1 MAIEI
6 KKENRGKFTASA
18 KKAGMGVQE
27 YARHILANKDD
38 YSTTM
43 IKRANFAKN
52 IGGAA
57 RRRSRALGGTA
68 TYGNEYTYKYI
79 SNEEIGGGDNLRNNT
94 LGGLGSGAA
103 IGTMIL
109 PGIGT
114 AIGGVLG
121 AIGGLVGGLFGN
133 RKRKEE
139 LAKAKE
145 TERQQTIAAMNDK
158 IEADYTNLQ
167 NRSLNDYS
175 EGNGFYAKYGG
186 RFPIRY
192 RMAKGGLIPN
202 SSNSDVAY
210 GATHEQFNQL
220 TGTTGIP
227 LGNYEVEGGG
237 DNNGNLQAGEVI
249 TYDNLGA
256 NVFSDTLKLP
266 NSKKTYADV
275 AKKLTD
281 QKGKL
286 ENATTAIA
294 GTIEE
299 SLNEIPKNKL
309 NRLTL
314 GTKIRNTEKMV
325 RALNIVS
332 GKIAEVDDKIQ
343 NLYNKQEIHATVKG
357 YRNNENI
364 AAKYGGRCR
373 RDMGGWMAGFGL
385 LTNLMNS
392 LSTANAID
400 YESKIPLP
408 RQNRVN
414 TPVYS
419 TNYNINSQLQEIDSQ
434 ISSAKRYIT
443 ANSSNPQIARAAIGE
458 LSANASRLKN
468 QVYADRNR
476 VLAQMYDRNV
486 EARSNTER
494 INNQIDY
501 ENAVNEYNKLVDIN
515 SKRAANR
522 QQLMQGISNGIQD
535 YANWKIQFG
544 NMALTSLG
552 LPKGVGRQMNGI
564 MNRLYGINFS
574 IDN

>member
-68 TYGNEYTYKYI
+68 TYGNEYTYKDI

-175 EGNGFYAKYGG
+175 EGTGYYAKYGG

-192 RMAKGGLIPN
+192 RMARGGLIPN

-237 DNNGNLQAGEVI
+237 DNNGNLKAGEVI

-281 QKGKL
+281 Q
-286 ENATTAIA
+286 
-294 GTIEE
+294 
-299 SLNEIPKNKL
+299 
-309 NRLTL
+309 
-314 GTKIRNTEKMV
+314 
-325 RALNIVS
+325 
-332 GKIAEVDDKIQ
+332 
-343 NLYNKQEIHATVKG
+343 
-357 YRNNENI
+357 
-364 AAKYGGRCR
+364 
-373 RDMGGWMAGFGL
+373 
-385 LTNLMNS
+385 
-392 LSTANAID
+392 
-400 YESKIPLP
+400 
-408 RQNRVN
+408 RVN
-414 TPVYS
+414 
-419 TNYNINSQLQEIDSQ
+419 
-434 ISSAKRYIT
+434 
-443 ANSSNPQIARAAIGE
+443 
-458 LSANASRLKN
+458 
-468 QVYADRNR
+468 
-476 VLAQMYDRNV
+476 
-486 EARSNTER
+486 
-494 INNQIDY
+494 
-501 ENAVNEYNKLVDIN
+501 
-515 SKRAANR
+515 
-522 QQLMQGISNGIQD
+522 
-535 YANWKIQFG
+535 
-544 NMALTSLG
+544 
-552 LPKGVGRQMNGI
+552 
-564 MNRLYGINFS
+564 
-574 IDN
+574 